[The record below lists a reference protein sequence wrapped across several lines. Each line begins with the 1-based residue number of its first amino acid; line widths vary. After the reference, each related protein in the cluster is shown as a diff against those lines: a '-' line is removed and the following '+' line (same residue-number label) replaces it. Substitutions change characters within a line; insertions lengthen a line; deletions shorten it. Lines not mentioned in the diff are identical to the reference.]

1 MTITLRQIREAR
13 QRKLVES
20 QQLDAEELLALAEH
34 TVAQL
39 KQRCAPWM
47 RDSSSLNKYVFLR
60 GYGDAK
66 GFAFER
72 ATRTDRNP
80 RDSSREMH
88 NGMNA
93 EIEAAG
99 LTANRSNSVFVTS
112 DGEAAESYSTT
123 GATYIV
129 VPVGDYSY
137 TWSPDVAD
145 ATLEWS
151 PDEGTTWMGTDIQKA
166 AQMGH
171 EVMIQSSATINI
183 RSSFFEAYI
192 VPLLAGEKIDPEE
205 AYERLMEDEG
215 MYYAANE
222 NGVDS
227 HLANIYDSIDHLDA
241 DDILTEAPKKN
252 SLPYDDVGTTPAQQL
267 LDTANKV
274 VKIIQQQC
282 KPYLAEVGVKGPVMY
297 RGTSYTGYAAIQA
310 IRTDRRPKDSSEKI
324 HDEMNAS
331 IAAHNLV
338 ANRSNA
344 AFVTGDRHTASDY
357 GDRGGGGAH
366 VSIPIGKFNYTWSP
380 RMSDATHE
388 WSMLKTGQRD
398 SWLTNDDLGLD
409 MALTITAIK
418 NLSKGN
424 SRDQQTLQDNLD
436 DAYGSLKR
444 VKPKQREELNAAL
457 AAWKTTDLKK
467 SNAPYYA
474 RVPYAKFI
482 DAYRTVQRAYPSQ
495 SGAIITWMTIA
506 ALDCAATLDYLMGT
520 NSPQLNIFKGDDGSL
535 LQAIKSD
542 NEIMIAAEKM
552 LYIHEDVYKYLV
564 GPVLQGKKVTLDNAK
579 RTIEIMRDD

>member
-1 MTITLRQIREAR
+1 MTLTLRQIREAR
-13 QRKLVES
+13 IALKE
-20 QQLDAEELLALAEH
+20 QQDRPDAEQMLALAER
-34 TVAQL
+34 TVADIKQKCGPWL
-39 KQRCAPWM
+39 KAVGK
-47 RDSSSLNKYVFLR
+47 DIVFLR
-60 GYGDAK
+60 GYGAVKSWVFQRD
-66 GFAFER
+66 
-72 ATRTDRNP
+72 TRTDRRP
-80 RDSSREMH
+80 RDSGQDSH
-88 NGMNA
+88 DAMNA
-93 EIEAAG
+93 AIAEAG
-99 LTANRSNSVFVTS
+99 LTANRSNAVFVTS
-112 DGEAAESYSTT
+112 DGDFAGSYSDDT
-123 GATYIV
+123 ATYIV
-129 VPVGDYSY
+129 FPVGEFNY
-137 TWSPDVAD
+137 TWSPDVED
-145 ATLEWS
+145 AIHGA
-151 PDEGTTWMGTDIQKA
+151 EGVQWRGDDNSLRDA
-166 AQMGH
+166 AHSGH
-171 EVMIQSSATINI
+171 EVMISSTSTINV
-183 RSSFFEAYI
+183 RASFYEAYI
-192 VPLLAGEKIDPEE
+192 YDLLRGSRVDAEA
-205 AYERLMEDEG
+205 AYERMMEDEG
-215 MYYAANE
+215 LFSSYKDY
-222 NGVDS
+222 NGDPS
-227 HLANIYDSIDHLDA
+227 PGSLANVYDSIDYLDA
-241 DDILTEAPKKN
+241 DEVLTEAKIPFE
-252 SLPYDDVGTTPAQQL
+252 DIGTSPAQQL
-267 LDTANKV
+267 LDTVDKV

-282 KPYLAEVGVKGPVMY
+282 KPYLAEVGAKGPVMY
-297 RGTSYTGYAAIQA
+297 RGTSYSGYAAVQA
-310 IRTDRRPKDSSEKI
+310 VRTDRKSKDSSKKI

-331 IAAHNLV
+331 IAAHGLV

-344 AFVTGDRHTASDY
+344 AFVSGDRYVAADY
-357 GDRGGGGAH
+357 GDNGDAY
-366 VSIPIGKFNYTWSP
+366 VSIPIGSFKYTWSP

-388 WSMLKTGQRD
+388 WSRLKTGQRD

-506 ALDCAATLDYLMGT
+506 ALDCAATLAYLMGT